1 MAVQILSLQT
11 RATANDADGNPLPGA
26 KVYTYETGTTTPLV
40 TYTTSALSV
49 ANTNPIIADAA
60 GRYGPIYTDGATAV
74 KIVIT
79 TAADVTVDTLDPS
92 PFVYDSQG
100 SASQIGY
107 TPNAT
112 LPGNNVQDALDQVA
126 AFIRGP
132 SAAHGTVGGTAN
144 AITLTTPYGFTGT
157 IPNGTTVTFVPGSAN
172 TGAATINVDGLGAQD
187 IRTVRN
193 GTLPSGYIRASWPV
207 TLVKIGSIWI
217 AQRDPEQGSNA
228 NGTWVRYADG
238 TMICRHT
245 VTTSSGTVTWTY
257 PQAYS
262 TAPAVLGTALAAS
275 DDRGVTT
282 ATPGTA
288 DVTVRGWTT
297 AGLTWDGTIRVV
309 AIGPWY

>member
-26 KVYTYETGTTTPLV
+26 KIYTYQTGTTTPLV

-79 TAADVTVDTLDPS
+79 TSADVTVDTLDPS

-107 TPNAT
+107 SPNAT
-112 LPGNNVQDALDQVA
+112 LTESNVQDALDQVA

-157 IPNGTTVTFVPGSAN
+157 IPDGTVVTFTPPNAN
-172 TGAATINVDGLGAQD
+172 TGAATINVDGLGAQA
-187 IRTVRN
+187 ITTIT
-193 GTLPSGYIRASWPV
+193 GATLPGGYILAGIPIS
-207 TLVKIGSIWI
+207 LVKVGSGWR
-217 AQRDPEQGSNA
+217 AERYPSRGNNA
-228 NGTWVRYADG
+228 NGNWTRYADG
-238 TMICRHT
+238 TQICFAT
-245 VTTSSGTVTWTY
+245 VATSSGSVTWTY
-257 PQAYS
+257 PIAFNGSPLITLGVNS
-262 TAPAVLGTALAAS
+262 T
-275 DDRGVTT
+275 DDRG
-282 ATPGTA
+282 ATHSGKSATS
-288 DVTVRGWTT
+288 VVVRGWTT
-297 AGLTWDGTIRVV
+297 IGGAWDGNIDVV
-309 AIGPWY
+309 ATGRWY